1 MRNPVSVKPLLVKP
15 LPAMDRLRLE
25 SPSEPEKL
33 MDPDIALL
41 SGLAR
46 MIDGL
51 RCFAD
56 EFGIAPSRVVEAW
69 EEFQGKNSEEVLN
82 EWFGRGEEG
91 CRLIERLFEDLIGH
105 QMALLKGMEE
115 AVRVAVDRLSP
126 QVITQDAPRFM
137 GLLPAVWSHY
147 CRTYQNLLSNNEES
161 LYRESVLPGFIAGYI
176 RFREERGVFSERI
189 VVLREPPRKRGD
201 RS

>member
-1 MRNPVSVKPLLVKP
+1 MRNPVSVNPLLVKP

-25 SPSEPEKL
+25 SPSEPENL
-33 MDPDIALL
+33 MGSDKAMLR
-41 SGLAR
+41 GLAR
-46 MIDGL
+46 LVDGL

-56 EFGIAPSRVVEAW
+56 ELGLAPHRVVEVW

-82 EWFGRGEEG
+82 EWLDRGEEG

-115 AVRVAVDRLSP
+115 VVRVAVDRLSP
-126 QVITQDAPRFM
+126 QIIAQDAPQFM
-137 GLLPAVWSHY
+137 GLRPAVWSHY
-147 CRTYQNLLSNNEES
+147 CRTYQNLLGNEEA
-161 LYRESVLPGFIAGYI
+161 LYRESVMPGFIAGYI
-176 RFREERGVFSERI
+176 RFREERGGFAERI
-189 VVLREPPRKRGD
+189 VDLREPPRKRGD